1 MLCHGLA
8 REFSKRGE
16 FGNQGLFR
24 MLGLLAHFIA
34 CISPAKTVFAVG
46 SDL

>member
-1 MLCHGLA
+1 MSRSSQGIFKA
-8 REFSKRGE
+8 RRIWQ
-16 FGNQGLFR
+16 QGLFR